1 MIEDIVKK
9 KLETRILNWEKKNE
23 KRYYMEI
30 GRNDL
35 LESVRVLKDVGL
47 RFSIATG
54 IDNPHDFEVLYHF
67 VSDSEDKFFSLR
79 VKVGKENPEL
89 PSISGVIVAAKWIE
103 REIWELL
110 GINFSGHPGLKR
122 LLLPEDWP
130 EGVCPLRKDYK
141 KNV

>member
-30 GRNDL
+30 GRDDL

-67 VSDSEDKFFSLR
+67 VSDSENKFFSLR
-79 VKVGKENPEL
+79 VKVDKENPEL

-130 EGVCPLRKDYK
+130 EGVCPLRKDYE